1 MWFVQWSFW
10 ELVAFVI
17 EDSILSDIIKH
28 QHNFAKDTLNIVDD
42 SHSLVSQTL
51 FFKAA
56 PP

>member
-28 QHNFAKDTLNIVDD
+28 QHDFAKDTLDIVDD

-51 FFKAA
+51 FSKAA